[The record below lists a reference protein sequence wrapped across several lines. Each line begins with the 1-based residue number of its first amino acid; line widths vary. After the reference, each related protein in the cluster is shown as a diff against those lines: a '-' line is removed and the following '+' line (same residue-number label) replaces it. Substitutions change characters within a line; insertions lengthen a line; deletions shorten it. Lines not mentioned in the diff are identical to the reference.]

1 MAGETFYVNVTIKV
15 PNVTSTN
22 LTYLK
27 SIVDRA
33 DPEPSDN
40 SVSFAIVTDSSS
52 GGGGNRAG
60 GGSGGSD
67 GTGGPSSGG
76 VREAVV
82 VMGANVLLALSV
94 IGATAAFF

>member
-1 MAGETFYVNVTIKV
+1 MAGETFYVNVTIRV

-52 GGGGNRAG
+52 GGGNRAG

>member
-1 MAGETFYVNVTIKV
+1 MAGETFYVNVTIRV

-52 GGGGNRAG
+52 GGNRAG